1 MKFTLK
7 IDSKNDAM
15 TDIPEFAVADL
26 LVQTAR
32 SLRNDRTSG
41 TLKDI
46 NGNDV
51 GSWKLTT

>member
-32 SLRNDRTSG
+32 SLRNDRISG